1 MKVRLVNYK
10 KLAFG
15 LIKKSQKADNQN
27 LYKLSSKYFSLAQKI
42 YRIANTEIQEKID
55 KNKNVIRE
63 LNRQRLSYFIEDD
76 PNKEEIYA
84 LFQALEFPYEVN
96 FGDTSQEYNKTK
108 TLNILYIALELIN
121 KNVNADVALALADR
135 SGHISGRSI
144 EEKANLLLQ
153 ELETTNQKYGFIENR
168 RMNFRTPT
176 LLIDIYL
183 ELDQLTIPLDASRS
197 EYLNLLYSQGED
209 FTFDKEHFDSALNLN
224 YIFGKHSIPFVQ
236 KCHTESN
243 DTLANIPH
251 NVDNI
256 LNFNKIEYDPK
267 ITEFIVKNYFNIN
280 LRRDIENKLRSE
292 LDLSEEEIKKY
303 TNDILSSDSFVTVK
317 YRNYSKS
324 EFLSAATTKLRSDI
338 SSVISSWHR
347 PIKIQG
353 EEFKPVSELSN
364 MPIEKL
370 CKTIT
375 QDIAAEDIGYENIT
389 NERLFQAMIK
399 YQKDDIKSFLRVQ
412 RLVDERPE
420 ESEWYTDLTKSK
432 VENDSY
438 IARVLPKHDP
448 RFPFVGAITGCC
460 QKIHG
465 HGNSAFLNTFGPDS
479 GILIVTD
486 KKDNIVAQSYIWI
499 NGTSVSLDSI
509 ESQYIT
515 FNHEDFKDIYQKAC
529 NEIFSKYFDVVLCG
543 NNNTKSSFSNAE
555 KLIPLD
561 IFKNNDPNIYT
572 YDTSGG
578 RRILFAKPEAANKY
592 PMLSIFEKVNNNLN
606 ESYID
611 EEIEIILNNNNIK
624 NSICHSLVNKYIN
637 DLEDTINKEN
647 LLKLYNQLGRPT
659 FPEDFMVMCVLIE
672 RPELVD
678 FDVNLNK
685 TQFQISLNT
694 WLRQGN
700 LLNATNDENQKE
712 KIKQEIAKIDSFN
725 YPTKLYKYQKLISP
739 NCQMTDSEKN
749 NFFYEMKDE
758 DKNYLLSKIPQIMS
772 LKQFLGEKINLE
784 KIQYLSKVNEFTGDL
799 LYTYIQNNQ
808 LSNDDIK
815 FVNDNMFKRSWDQDE
830 IPKLI
835 KSGFIEYFFKPLD
848 DGGFLIPNI
857 DIVKSIVSYVKNNT
871 QNQNFGPDDEKL
883 KPIIKEIINNSD
895 SYPISSNTNYTLGTL
910 LGNCLQSNFVDF
922 DINNRNIQKILSF
935 NSIQD
940 KIPQEINTLYLS
952 NFSFISRMLD
962 HLNFAHTLN
971 IIVDYPYSM
980 DLNLL
985 KNVDSI
991 QHINVK
997 AQYPVI
1003 LSSALIRSFS
1013 EASDDEIIY
1022 DKKDLLKMI
1031 DNELKPDT
1039 MKRSLYS
1046 AVDNKENSF
1055 RTNIKQR
1062 ILEML
1067 RYSLSDIPNQINE
1080 MLPEIDQLMDM
1091 KINQLIIDLR
1101 NDTSTGYN
1109 EYYVH
1114 KFLEHETIPET
1125 TPAQPEE
1132 QNEITASNK
1141 RGLKYS
1147 IKLK

>member
-1 MKVRLVNYK
+1 MNVRLVNYK

-15 LIKKSQKADNQN
+15 YLKKSQIADSQR
-27 LYKLSSKYFSLAQKI
+27 LYKLSSKYFSLAHKI
-42 YRIANTEIQEKID
+42 FRVANTELLEKID
-55 KNKNVIRE
+55 NNKNVIRE
-63 LNRQRLSYFIEDD
+63 LNRQRLSNFIEDD

-84 LFQALEFPYEVN
+84 LFQSLEFPYEVN
-96 FGDTSQEYNKTK
+96 FGDTSQESNKTR
-108 TLNILYIALELIN
+108 LINLLYTALELIN
-121 KNVNADVALALADR
+121 KNVNADVALALIFT
-135 SGHISGRSI
+135 SGQIGGRSI

-183 ELDQLTIPLDASRS
+183 GLDDLAIPLDASRS

-224 YIFGKHSIPFVQ
+224 YILGKNSIPFVQ

-243 DTLANIPH
+243 DPLVNIPH

-256 LNFNKIEYDPK
+256 LNFKELEYDPK

-292 LDLSEEEIKKY
+292 LNLSEEEIKKY
-303 TNDILSSDSFVTVK
+303 TNDILSSDNFVTVK

-324 EFLSAATTKLRSDI
+324 EFLSAATTKLRSNI
-338 SSVISSWHR
+338 SSVVSSWHR
-347 PIKIQG
+347 PIRIQG

-399 YQKDDIKSFLRVQ
+399 YQEDDIKSFLRLQTIYEFKV
-412 RLVDERPE
+412 

-460 QKIHG
+460 QKLKG
-465 HGNSAFLNTFGPDS
+465 AGEAAFKNTFGPDS
-479 GILIVTD
+479 GVLIVTD

-499 NGTSVSLDSI
+499 NETSVSLDSI
-509 ESQYIT
+509 ESQYKT

-592 PMLSIFEKVNNNLN
+592 PVMSIFVKVGNNLN

-624 NSICHSLVNKYIN
+624 NNICASLVNKYIN

-647 LLKLYNQLGRPT
+647 LLKFYNQLGRPT
-659 FPEDFMVMCVLIE
+659 FPEDFMVLCVLVE

-712 KIKQEIAKIDSFN
+712 KIKQEIYKIDIFN

-739 NCQMTDSEKN
+739 YYQMSDSEKH

-772 LKQFLGEKINLE
+772 LRQFLGEKINLE
-784 KIQYLSKVNEFTGDL
+784 KIQYLSKVNEFIGDL
-799 LYTYIQNNQ
+799 LHTYIQNNQ

-815 FVNDNMFKRSWDQDE
+815 FVNDNLFKRSWDLNE
-830 IPKLI
+830 IPTLI

-848 DGGFLIPNI
+848 DGESLIPNF
-857 DIVKSIVSYVKNNT
+857 DIVKSIASYIKNIS

-883 KPIIKEIINNSD
+883 KPIIKKIIENSD

-940 KIPQEINTLYLS
+940 NISQEINTLYLS
-952 NFSFISRMLD
+952 NYNFISRMLD
-962 HLNFAHTLN
+962 HLSFAHTLN

-997 AQYPVI
+997 AQHPVI

-1013 EASDDEIIY
+1013 EASDDEITY

-1039 MKRSLYS
+1039 MMRSLYR

-1055 RTNIKQR
+1055 RSNIKQR
-1062 ILEML
+1062 TLEML

-1080 MLPEIDQLMDM
+1080 MLPEIDQLMDV
-1091 KINQLIIDLR
+1091 KINQLINDLR

-1109 EYYVH
+1109 QYYVH
-1114 KFLEHETIPET
+1114 KFLEHETIPKT
-1125 TPAQPEE
+1125 TPTQPEE

-1141 RGLKYS
+1141 KRLKYS